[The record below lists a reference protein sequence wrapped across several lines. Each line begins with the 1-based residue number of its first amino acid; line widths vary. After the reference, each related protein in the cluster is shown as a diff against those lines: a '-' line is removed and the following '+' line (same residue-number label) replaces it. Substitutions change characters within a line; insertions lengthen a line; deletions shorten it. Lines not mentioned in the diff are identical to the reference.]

1 MALPNPLP
9 DNPHRW
15 TDWKAYNSPNLY
27 ERLCI
32 DFTANASNELIEA
45 NCRILLVWWQ
55 KKLPLKNQPSN
66 PLAQLLRQG
75 LDEAAGFLSE
85 ARTKLLNPEERR
97 RIDGQLREGL
107 RDVALVE
114 FQKLLAFSHSDDRL
128 TREAEE
134 RLHAAGEKLGL
145 NKAEREAAIK
155 AELERTGVKRA
166 EAEPPPVVA
175 AAPVIPVPVAPVPVA
190 PVLAVGVSSPFDEF
204 RKLLKMSRLCLD
216 GDEMSDDNRDAMC
229 NLGESLGL
237 TGGQAEDLIDE
248 YLEGMANPANS
259 AVSHA
264 PSPVARPAAV
274 ARGTPAAA
282 APAPS
287 PAPVVVAKKVI
298 NISPAAR
305 LAERQIHP
313 NFVSRTGIE
322 MFLIPSGRFQMGSV
336 APGSQVNEEP
346 VTPVTLSCFYLAR
359 YPVTN
364 AQYETFAPAHRNK
377 RMPCANDAHPAV
389 FVNYEEAMA
398 FCEWLGGKETR
409 KYRLPTEAEWEYA
422 ARGEDGRVFPWGNA
436 LNAGNLANFADARTK
451 FAWRDPSIDD
461 GFAESSPI
469 GSYPRGASPF
479 GIEDMAGNVF
489 EWCFDWVEA
498 YKGREVVN
506 PRGTKMAQRRIIRG
520 GSWRSMGASLRASAR
535 NSNIPTAFANDLG
548 FRIACECRGE

>member
-15 TDWKAYNSPNLY
+15 TDWKSYNSPNLY

-32 DFTANASNELIEA
+32 DFTANASNELIEE
-45 NCRILLVWWQ
+45 NCRLLLVWWQ

-75 LDEAAGFLSE
+75 LDEAPGFLSE
-85 ARTKLLNPEERR
+85 ARTKLLNPDERR
-97 RIDGQLREGL
+97 RIDGQLREQV
-107 RDVALVE
+107 RDVALLE
-114 FQKLLAFSHSDDRL
+114 FQKLLAFSHSGDRL

-134 RLHAAGEKLGL
+134 RLHIAGDKLGL
-145 NKAEREAAIK
+145 TNAERGEAIH
-155 AELERTGVKRA
+155 AELERAGVKRA
-166 EAEPPPVVA
+166 EAESPPVVA
-175 AAPVIPVPVAPVPVA
+175 AAPVIPVPVAPV
-190 PVLAVGVSSPFDEF
+190 LAASASSPFDEF

-248 YLEGMANPANS
+248 YLEEMANLGNS
-259 AVSHA
+259 AASHA
-264 PSPVARPAAV
+264 PAPAARSAV
-274 ARGTPAAA
+274 A
-282 APAPS
+282 APRPS

-298 NISPAAR
+298 HISPAAR
-305 LAERQIHP
+305 LAERQLYP
-313 NFVSRTGIE
+313 NFVSGVGIE

-336 APGSQVNEEP
+336 APGAQVNEEP
-346 VTPVTLSCFYLAR
+346 VTPVTLGCFYMAR

-364 AQYETFAPAHRNK
+364 AQYEKFAPAHRSK
-377 RMPCANDAHPAV
+377 RMPWANDAHPVV
-389 FVNYEEAMA
+389 FVNYEEAAA
-398 FCEWLGGKETR
+398 FCEWLRAKENR
-409 KYRLPTEAEWEYA
+409 KYRLSTEAEWEYA
-422 ARGEDGRVFPWGNA
+422 ARGEDHRIYPWGNA

-451 FAWRDPSIDD
+451 FAWRDPAVDD

-469 GSYPRGASPF
+469 GRYPRGASPF

-489 EWCFDWVEA
+489 EWCFDWVEE

-520 GSWRSMGASLRASAR
+520 GSWRSMRASLRASAR

-548 FRIACECRGE
+548 FRIACECPGE